1 MKNARPTDDI
11 SRARCNAEGQSG
23 QVGEL
28 LRSTYLVV
36 MVLVRILVILMMR
49 MMIGKRKRLNHNS
62 IGELIVLFAA
72 NAFFLHVAHLL

>member
-28 LRSTYLVV
+28 LRSTNLQPGGDG
-36 MVLVRILVILMMR
+36 L
-49 MMIGKRKRLNHNS
+49 
-62 IGELIVLFAA
+62 GEDLG
-72 NAFFLHVAHLL
+72 HLDDEDDDWEEEEA